1 MAVATELSVYLF
13 KSPPFQEKA
22 EQPKRRSMVKVAPL
36 AAPQLGSCAS
46 SGRAWRLWATRN
58 SQGEARPNGRPVI
71 ASGARTSRLQAAE
84 SPPFILPSR
93 RLREIDA
100 TELVARAGRL
110 SSDELQR
117 ARAAHAAELGAKNA
131 QIERFR
137 AEMDAIT
144 GELVHLHERQS
155 EAVALRG

>member
-1 MAVATELSVYLF
+1 L
-13 KSPPFQEKA
+13 PRGGP
-22 EQPKRRSMVKVAPL
+22 
-36 AAPQLGSCAS
+36 GH
-46 SGRAWRLWATRN
+46 WRLA
-58 SQGEARPNGRPVI
+58 I